1 MFSRSEP
8 TRRVAMTTQL
18 AVAILVAVASACATA
33 GTQTYNLAPAQSQH
47 VTNEVTVTGASDIVW
62 DRLVAQLSR
71 GFYVI
76 NNIDKASERLLLAGG
91 GTAPFSLLPIQCIR
105 VSRFGGLLSLDGRS
119 GSISGP
125 RTARGVSIRGYL
137 GIGSRQ
143 IRLPSRAT

>member
-76 NNIDKASERLLLAGG
+76 NNIDKASRL
-91 GTAPFSLLPIQCIR
+91 IN
-105 VSRFGGLLSLDGRS
+105 VSFYSDS
-119 GSISGP
+119 PDDYIE
-125 RTARGVSIRGYL
+125 
-137 GIGSRQ
+137 IG
-143 IRLPSRAT
+143 